1 MGKSV
6 GFLKK
11 LKQIMN
17 LTQKNFKP
25 AMTWLKDNIYKP
37 LKPLLQT
44 GLDMAGY
51 GDYNNLLDAG
61 EKIADNVFGKS
72 DNTSFKDSFMEPA
85 IEFGLSTQ
93 RLSSAPKVQQPKI
106 STRNVTYSKLF

>member
-72 DNTSFKDSFMEPA
+72 NNTSFKDSFMEPA

-93 RLSSAPKVQQPKI
+93 KPKPKPKI
-106 STRNVTYSKLF
+106 STKNVTYSKLF